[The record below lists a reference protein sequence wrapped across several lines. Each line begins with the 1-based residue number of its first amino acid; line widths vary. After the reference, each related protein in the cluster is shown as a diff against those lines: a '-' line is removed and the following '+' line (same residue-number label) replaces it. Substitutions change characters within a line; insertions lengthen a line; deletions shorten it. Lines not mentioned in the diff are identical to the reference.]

1 MIYRVTAFL
10 EFSRITALLQRDQ
23 TPELFAV
30 HQVATVEVGEMDSQG
45 LNTNEHICLAQPR
58 DGGSPHSPPGSLLQ
72 APPCAPEK
80 EQRGVD
86 KAPLGCSYAGGNWLP
101 LGTGTVC
108 HLLPQT
114 LLSYETDVAG
124 RAADPL
130 APRP

>member
-45 LNTNEHICLAQPR
+45 LNMNEHICLAQPR
-58 DGGSPHSPPGSLLQ
+58 DGGSPHSPQGSLQ

-86 KAPLGCSYAGGNWLP
+86 KAPLGVQLCRRKLAAPGDRHRVASASP
-101 LGTGTVC
+101 DPS
-108 HLLPQT
+108 LL
-114 LLSYETDVAG
+114 
-124 RAADPL
+124 
-130 APRP
+130 